1 MRIKIV
7 IDREKHK
14 VYRVVYFDEEEDDHN
29 IHRSDR
35 NFLGEAWTSTTPR

>member
-7 IDREKHK
+7 IDREKHR
-14 VYRVVYFDEEEDDHN
+14 VYRVIYYDEEEDQE

-35 NFLGEAWTSTTPR
+35 DFLGEAWTATRPQ